1 MAFFGTKEVGPT
13 VFDIPPGGAEALLT
27 CFRMRSAGFRVQP
40 RYSLTAGLEAL
51 ACEATATKVCQSEK
65 FPLRINGNFWHHEIG

>member
-13 VFDIPPGGAEALLT
+13 VFDIPPGGAE
-27 CFRMRSAGFRVQP
+27 
-40 RYSLTAGLEAL
+40 
-51 ACEATATKVCQSEK
+51 EATATKVCQSEK